1 MKLKGKISSLN
12 LGDFIVEQSTIGDV
26 DVSGLHGLSKL
37 AVSLAV
43 PVINS
48 KFSKDGIPI
57 PEIPNVTLDSF
68 TVNFVPNSVIL
79 SSNIY
84 FETKKVEA

>member
-12 LGDFIVEQSTIGDV
+12 LGDFIVDKTTIGDV
-26 DVSGLHGLSKL
+26 DVSGLQGLATL
-37 AVSLAV
+37 AVNLAV
-43 PVINS
+43 PIINT

-57 PEIPNVTLDSF
+57 PSIPNVTLDSF
-68 TVNFVPNSVIL
+68 SISFVPNSVLL

-84 FETKKVEA
+84 FEPKAVDA